1 VHSRL
6 ILKELSHSRKL
17 KSKRTRIMTTIS
29 STWKRFKMKMSVDYA
44 KYSTKKRGN
53 GIMVSSEELTVM
65 LRPLTSKSSATKM
78 L

>member
-1 VHSRL
+1 
-6 ILKELSHSRKL
+6 
-17 KSKRTRIMTTIS
+17 MTTIS